1 MKLKTAI
8 ETLATVLA
16 WLMFAYASPRPAT
29 NRIMKISPG
38 NGLVFRMGKTSIAAP
53 GVVARALAASH

>member
-1 MKLKTAI
+1 M
-8 ETLATVLA
+8 
-16 WLMFAYASPRPAT
+16 
-29 NRIMKISPG
+29 MKISPG